1 MNMKDNIILTDTNII
16 TDLDIAG
23 LLKKFITLENVYM
36 SDMVKHDEINYK
48 TGNLSIIEEIKTIK
62 STNIQIYKMSQ
73 LTTIETKL
81 TENDI
86 MNYIL
91 AKDNNYILATGDKR
105 LRNYA
110 EENNVKVIG
119 IIGIIDF
126 LYKEDKINT
135 REVMKAYEKLQSSS
149 KTRLPKEELTKRI
162 EKLENELLIKS

>member
-1 MNMKDNIILTDTNII
+1 MNMKENIILTDTNII

-23 LLKKFITLENVYM
+23 LLKKFITLENVYK

-48 TGNLSIIEEIKTIK
+48 TGNLSIIKEIKTIK

-135 REVMKAYEKLQSSS
+135 REVMKAYEKLQNSS